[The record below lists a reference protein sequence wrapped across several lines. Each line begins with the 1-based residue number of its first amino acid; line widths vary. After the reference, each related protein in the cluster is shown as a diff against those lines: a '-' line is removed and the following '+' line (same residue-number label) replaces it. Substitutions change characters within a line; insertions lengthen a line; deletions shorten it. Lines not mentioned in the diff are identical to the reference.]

1 MQESPWNGASLPEP
15 KAEEFGSRSG
25 TDLAAELETIT
36 GHMQVFLDETR
47 LTHKLPITDVR
58 QHVVSNILR
67 ITEQPDLYELFVSIQ
82 ANDAYDS
89 RHHVGV
95 GIVASLIGRWIK
107 LEERDLLQL
116 ATAATLH
123 DIGKIRVPQHILN
136 KRDRLSEQEFEVVKQ
151 HTVWGYE
158 LIRETVGTSHRQALV
173 ALQHHERLDGSGY
186 PLGLQGDKIDL
197 FSRIVAVA
205 DVFHAM
211 MSTRVYKDR
220 SPFYEVLREMRD
232 NAFGSFDPQIA
243 HLFYHRVMHSL
254 LGNEVSLTD
263 GRTGVIVLL
272 NQQNPL
278 HPLVRVEDDF
288 VDLSRTSE
296 LQIEHVMVQQPSQ

>member
-1 MQESPWNGASLPEP
+1 MSLQEPQLNGAGWPVRMPESNGLREAGDLP
-15 KAEEFGSRSG
+15 
-25 TDLAAELETIT
+25 AELETVA
-36 GHMQVFLDETR
+36 GHMQAILDETR
-47 LTHKLPITDVR
+47 LTHKLPITEVR
-58 QHVVSNILR
+58 QLVVSQILH
-67 ITEQPDLYELFVSIQ
+67 ITEQPDVYELFASIQ
-82 ANDAYDS
+82 AKDDYDS

-95 GIVASLIGRWIK
+95 GVVASLIGRWIK
-107 LEERDLLQL
+107 LGERDLLQL

-123 DIGKIRVPQHILN
+123 DIGKIRVPTHILN
-136 KRDRLSEQEFEVVKQ
+136 KRDRLSDKEFEIVKQ

-243 HLFYHRVMHSL
+243 HLLYHRVMNSL

-263 GRTGVIVLL
+263 GRTGVIVMINLH
-272 NQQNPL
+272 NPL
-278 HPLVRVEDDF
+278 YPLVQVDNDF
-288 VDLSRTSE
+288 VDLSKTND
-296 LQIEHVMVQQPSQ
+296 LHIEHVMA